1 MAYKKVTYSIDL
13 EGNAKKKTQ
22 ELGKETELLEGK
34 TKRAQEIFARWASL
48 SLGIDSILNIVN
60 KATSAVSGLTEAN
73 KAQQEVEAK
82 LSQAMRNTMGA
93 SNKQIESIKALTS
106 AQQQLGVIGDE
117 IQLAGAQELSTYLTK
132 TDSLKKLLPAMNDM
146 LAQQYGLNA
155 SQESAVTIASMMGK
169 VMAGQ
174 VGALSRYGYTF
185 DKNQEKILKFG
196 TETQKAA
203 VLTDV
208 ITSAVGGMNEK
219 LAQTPE
225 GKIQQQAN
233 AWGDIKERL
242 GNLVVQIQ
250 VQFIPII
257 NKIIERSNAIIDTVK
272 NAVSFITNNM
282 PLILGAGGAIGIL
295 VATQRINTSLIA
307 MRTALGISG
316 AGWITMA
323 AMAKAACRSI
333 STAIMNI
340 PIIGWIAAGITVV
353 IAVVQQLWNKCEGFR
368 AFVMGVWEI
377 IKSLF
382 AYIGKHFLEVFN
394 AVWGKIKNI
403 ISWIK
408 GILTKAG
415 AWFKRVMQPLKDWF
429 SGLWDTIKNIFS
441 RILGFMGKIFNPI
454 IQLWNK
460 LTGKAVSTYQTGA
473 AKGRASFQADKKNNA
488 TTSLSTVGLGGG
500 GGRAQTPTGI
510 KQMMEDTVSGG
521 TRNNIVTINLGK
533 FFDNI
538 VFNGTVEENTESILA
553 QFQDC
558 MYRTLASING
568 TLA

>member
-1 MAYKKVTYSIDL
+1 MADKKVTYSIDL
-13 EGNAKKKTQ
+13 IGNAKKKTQ

-34 TKRAQEIFARWASL
+34 TKRAQEIFSRWASI

-60 KATSAVSGLTEAN
+60 KATSAISVLTEAN

-117 IQLAGAQELSTYLTK
+117 VQLAGAQELSTYLTK

-272 NAVSFITNNM
+272 NTVSFITNNM

-382 AYIGKHFLEVFN
+382 SYIGKHFLEVFN
-394 AVWGKIKNI
+394 SVWGKIKNI
-403 ISWIK
+403 ISWVK

-500 GGRAQTPTGI
+500 GDMAQTPTGT
-510 KQMMEDTVSGG
+510 KQMVEDTVSGG